1 MQDLLKEREKDKEEA
16 NRREKELL
24 KKIAELQHE

>member
-24 KKIAELQHE
+24 KKISELQHE